1 MKLTKELE
9 ERIQKGIEEFE
20 KEEREG
26 KIKFYSKEEAMK
38 LMFGERNIGEKI

>member
-9 ERIQKGIEEFE
+9 ERIQKEIED
-20 KEEREG
+20 
-26 KIKFYSKEEAMK
+26 IEAMK